1 MKTKQTKFEL
11 LKVIAMLAI
20 VLHHLIAKNAFNID
34 VSINGITFNK
44 LFLQIIGNLAFIAN
58 NLFFL
63 ISAYHLSSKK
73 PELNY
78 AFKSVVKMGQSVWF
92 YGYLFGFALLIGGGG
107 SLVLLLN
114 PLSL

>member
-1 MKTKQTKFEL
+1 MF
-11 LKVIAMLAI
+11 AI
-20 VLHHLIAKNAFNID
+20 VLHHLVAKNSINID
-34 VSINGITFNK
+34 IDIYGLTFNK
-44 LFLQIIGNLAFIAN
+44 LVLQTIGNLAFVAN

-78 AFKSVVKMGQSVWF
+78 AFKSVVRMGQSVWF
-92 YGYLFGFALLIGGGG
+92 YGYFFGFALLIGGG

-114 PLSL
+114 PFSL